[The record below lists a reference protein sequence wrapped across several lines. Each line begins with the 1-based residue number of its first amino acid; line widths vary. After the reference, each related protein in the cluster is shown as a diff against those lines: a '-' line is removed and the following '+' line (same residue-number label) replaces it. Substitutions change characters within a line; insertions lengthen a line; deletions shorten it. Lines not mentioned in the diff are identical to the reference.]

1 MKKCK
6 LISIRKEEFAFYLS
20 SFFLKIP
27 SVLYSAV
34 ITAFLVQCGYSMTK
48 IGTIWSITLFAE
60 TVLDFRQVDLRTSM
74 VG

>member
-48 IGTIWSITLFAE
+48 IGTIWSAE
-60 TVLDFRQVDLRTSM
+60 NIHDWNGYDGRS
-74 VG
+74 